1 MAKAAVTPEKL
12 AAADQR
18 LAQSQA
24 RLTRQAQIVR
34 RLRARG
40 LDSSL
45 AEQLLHE
52 HARALELL
60 HESRRLLVYD
70 FADSSRAEAERQR
83 LLEQVEREPT
93 FLEVVLQ
100 HLPAG
105 VLIVAAPSGRVLFYN
120 GHLSEV
126 LGRAEPSGAPSTPDR
141 RNGRFPFD
149 RALARAVA
157 RGEVAPGR
165 EVAFK
170 RRDGTRGI
178 AAVHSAPVRTA
189 AGEIIAQVAVF
200 QDLTERKAAE
210 ARIRRLALHDPLTGL
225 PNRALLLDR
234 LARALARAR
243 REGAWPRSSSSTSTA
258 SRRSTTRWAIRSA
271 TSCWARSASRIAAA
285 VRASDTVA
293 RLGGDEFAL
302 VQPQAARSPRTPRP
316 WRPRSWARSPRR
328 SSSTATRCTSPTSIG
343 IALFPQDGQDPDTLL
358 KNADLALYRAKAQGR
373 DRFACSSRRMDEEA
387 QARRRL
393 EHELRQALERGEF
406 VLHYQPQLELAT
418 GRFAGVEAL
427 VRWHHPERGLVP
439 PGEFIPVAEAS
450 GLIRPLG
457 AWVLREACRQAKLWR
472 GRGWELSVAV
482 NLSPAQLRHGRF
494 CRAIGE
500 ALDGDRARAR
510 PARARDHRRRADGER
525 AAARV
530 TASCAGWRRTGC
542 GWRSTISAPATAR
555 WPTSS
560 TCPSTRSRSTAR
572 SCATSAEH
580 PQDEALV
587 RGDRHAR
594 ATAWASAW
602 WPKAWRTQ
610 TQLSL
615 LRELGCDEAQGFFIA
630 RPQGAEQLE
639 RLLGG

>member
-157 RGEVAPGR
+157 RGEVAPGS

-178 AAVHSAPVRTA
+178 AAVHTAPVRTA

-234 LARALARAR
+234 LGQALAHAR
-243 REGAWPRSSSSTSTA
+243 REGGLAAVFLLDLDRFKEINDTLGHPVGDQLLGA
-258 SRRSTTRWAIRSA
+258 V
-271 TSCWARSASRIAAA
+271 ASRIAGA
-285 VRASDTVA
+285 VRASDTLA

-302 VQPQAARSPRTPRP
+302 VQPKLTQPADAAALAAKILGTFAAPFQLDGHEVHV
-316 WRPRSWARSPRR
+316 A
-328 SSSTATRCTSPTSIG
+328 TSIG
-343 IALFPQDGQDPDTLL
+343 IALFPQDGPDPDVLL

-373 DRFACSSRRMDEEA
+373 DRFRLFEPAMDEEA

-393 EHELRQALERGEF
+393 ERELRQALERGEF

-439 PGEFIPVAEAS
+439 PGAFIPAAEAS

-457 AWVLREACRQAKLWR
+457 AWVLREACRQANAWH

-482 NLSPAQLRHGRF
+482 NLSPAQLRQNGVLPM
-494 CRAIGE
+494 IGE
-500 ALDGDRARAR
+500 ALAATGLE
-510 PARARDHRRRADGER
+510 PARLELEITEGVLMENVQHKGDGFLRGLAADGVR
-525 AAARV
+525 LAIDDF
-530 TASCAGWRRTGC
+530 GTGYSSLAYLKHLPVDTIKID
-542 GWRSTISAPATAR
+542 RSFVR
-555 WPTSS
+555 DLG
-560 TCPSTRSRSTAR
+560 R
-572 SCATSAEH
+572 H
-580 PQDEALV
+580 PRDEALV
-587 RGDRHAR
+587 RGIVMLGQSLGKRVVAEGVEN
-594 ATAWASAW
+594 A
-602 WPKAWRTQ
+602 

-615 LRELGCDEAQGFFIA
+615 LRELGCDQAQGFFIA
-630 RPQGAEQLE
+630 RPQRAEQFE
-639 RLLGG
+639 PLLGG